1 MMAATY
7 QGKLV
12 FDAGYAEP
20 QCLVVTQDALDEYIA
35 NDVLWGAVSIE
46 NGPPL
51 SWLRKEDGQPVTE
64 ADTIPYSSVPA
75 DAELFI
81 TPEIAYYIQQS

>member
-1 MMAATY
+1 MVPTY

-12 FDAGYAEP
+12 FVAGTSEP
-20 QCLVVTQDALDEYIA
+20 QSIAVTQDDLDDYIA
-35 NDVLWGAVSIE
+35 NDVLWGSLSIE

-64 ADTIPYSSVPA
+64 ADTIPYSSVPS

-81 TPEIAYYIQQS
+81 TSDIAYYIQS

>member
-1 MMAATY
+1 MAATY

-12 FDAGYAEP
+12 YSAGISEP
-20 QCLVVTQDALDEYIA
+20 QSLVVTQDTLDEYIA
-35 NDVLWGAVSIE
+35 NEELWGAVSVE

-51 SWLRKEDGQPVTE
+51 SWLRKEDGQPVTD
-64 ADTIPYSSVPA
+64 ADIIPVSSVPA

-81 TPEIAYYIQQS
+81 SAGEGYYIQN